1 MTGPTTPAI
10 VTRFLHVWHMLERW
24 IAVVAFSLIGLL
36 IFADVAGRELV
47 GPIGRAL
54 GQELGA
60 TGVYGAGKMALFLLV
75 IGAFAGLGVSVA
87 AGAQI
92 VPRIAFKWIPASW
105 GPAVDRLGS
114 LVSAVVLFA
123 IAYYGTIFV
132 ISSRSIGT
140 VMPGL
145 DWPVWI
151 IQTAIPVGFA
161 SAGLRYLVFAI
172 WPQSAPVRE
181 ESPE

>member
-1 MTGPTTPAI
+1 MTESTVPAF

-24 IAVVAFSLIGLL
+24 IAVIAFSLIGFL

-47 GPIGRAL
+47 GPVGRAL
-54 GQELGA
+54 GLEIGA
-60 TGVYGAGKMALFLLV
+60 TGIYGAGKMALFLLV
-75 IGAFAGLGVSVA
+75 IAAFAGLGVSVA
-87 AGAQI
+87 TGAQI
-92 VPRIAFKWIPASW
+92 VPRIAFKWIPDSW
-105 GPAVDRLGS
+105 APAVDRLGS
-114 LVSAVVLFA
+114 LVSAFVLFA
-123 IAYYGTIFV
+123 TAYYGAIFV
-132 ISSRSIGT
+132 ISSRDIGT

-161 SAGLRYLVFAI
+161 SAGLRYLAFAI

-181 ESPE
+181 EMHE